1 MFASGAEPVTSRF
14 SGTFGRRQNGLA
26 SAQYQGDRMSA
37 TTEATP
43 QDGDCASRPVTKSH
57 AEGTG
62 TLS

>member
-1 MFASGAEPVTSRF
+1 VTSRF